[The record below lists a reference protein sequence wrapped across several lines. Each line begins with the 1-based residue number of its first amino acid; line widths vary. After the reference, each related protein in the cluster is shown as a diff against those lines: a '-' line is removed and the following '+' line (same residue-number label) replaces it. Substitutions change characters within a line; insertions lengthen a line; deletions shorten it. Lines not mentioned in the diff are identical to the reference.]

1 MLSRVAVTV
10 NKPLVSVLVAL
21 ASAAVWAQVPAPQ
34 QARDAQAKAQAQAP
48 ATGLIAGTV
57 VSGANG
63 QPADGVSVILSGME
77 LRVTR
82 SALTDDSGVFSF
94 PALPAG
100 TYTLRASKTGH
111 VSATFGQ
118 KAPGRAGTPIV
129 LAQGQQLKDLSL
141 EVPKGGVISGAI
153 YDEKNRPSVS
163 TAVRV
168 MRWTMQSGER
178 ALVAAGTANTDDRGI
193 YRVFGLMPGEY
204 IVSATARNSATT
216 LVNAEV
222 TSSGQVI
229 MPDVTTQMREAGAAG
244 PALGYAAVYF
254 PGTTQPGMA
263 RVVTVGVSEEQLG
276 VDFQLQRVPLSRV
289 TGQLTAPA
297 GVAVTNVQLR
307 LVDRLAAMPGTP
319 QMAAR
324 ATREGTF
331 TFPSVPPGQYQ
342 LVATLSLPV
351 PRPVGAELASS
362 DPREAA
368 RQAELRAMGLSSS
381 TGDARRFWA
390 QADVQVDAG
399 YAPSITLSL
408 QDGMTVSGALV
419 FEGAAPLPPQLN
431 RVRLTLA
438 PHGQAMTSSGLSAI
452 TAIPDANGRFTFTG
466 VTPGQYRIRASGV
479 PGWTLKTA
487 IADGRDTLDYWVEVK
502 PGENVANISVGF
514 GDTSTDLKGRLQ
526 SAFGQPTADY
536 TVIIFPADAR
546 YWVPLARRMRSTRPS
561 TDGAFSFNG
570 LPAGEYR
577 LAAVTDVEAGA
588 WYDPAL
594 LQELLPASIAVRL
607 VDGQP
612 VVQDLRVSGQ

>member
-1 MLSRVAVTV
+1 MTV

-21 ASAAVWAQVPAPQ
+21 ASAAVWAQVSAPQ
-34 QARDAQAKAQAQAP
+34 QARDARAQAQAP

-57 VSGANG
+57 IAGANG
-63 QPADGVSVILSGME
+63 QPADGVTVILSGME

-94 PALPAG
+94 SALPAG

-118 KAPGRAGTPIV
+118 KAPARAGTPIV

-153 YDEKNRPSVS
+153 YDERNRPSVS

-193 YRVFGLMPGEY
+193 YRVFGLTPGEY
-204 IVSATARNSATT
+204 IVSATARSSATT
-216 LVNAEV
+216 LINAEI
-222 TSSGQVI
+222 TSTGQVI
-229 MPDVTTQMREAGAAG
+229 MPEVNLPMREASAAG
-244 PALGYAAVYF
+244 PVLGYAAVYF

-289 TGQLTAPA
+289 TGQVVAPA

-307 LVDRLAAMPGTP
+307 LIDRLAGMPGTP

-342 LVATLSLPV
+342 LVATLSVAV
-351 PRPVGAELASS
+351 PRPAGAEGVSS
-362 DPREAA
+362 
-368 RQAELRAMGLSSS
+368 GG
-381 TGDARRFWA
+381 TGDARRLWA

-408 QDGMTVSGALV
+408 QDGMTVSGVLA
-419 FEGAAPLPPQLN
+419 FDGAAPLPPQLN

-452 TAIPDANGRFTFTG
+452 TAAEVNGRFTFTG
-466 VTPGQYRIRASGV
+466 VTPGQYRIRASGA

-487 IADGRDTLDYWVEVK
+487 IVDGRDTLDYWVEVK
-502 PGENVANISVGF
+502 PGENVANVSVGF

-561 TDGAFSFNG
+561 TDGAFAFNG

>member
-1 MLSRVAVTV
+1 MARR
-10 NKPLVSVLVAL
+10 PLVAVLVAL
-21 ASAAVWAQVPAPQ
+21 ASAAVWAQVPVPQ
-34 QARDAQAKAQAQAP
+34 QARDAQAQAQAAQAP
-48 ATGLIAGTV
+48 GTGLIAGTV
-57 VSGANG
+57 ITGGSG
-63 QPADGVSVILSGME
+63 QPADGVTVVLSGME

-100 TYTLRASKTGH
+100 SYTLRASKTGH
-111 VSATFGQ
+111 VSATYGQ

-153 YDEKNRPSVS
+153 YDEKNRPSVN
-163 TAVRV
+163 TTVRV

-193 YRVFGLMPGEY
+193 YRVFGLTPGDY
-204 IVSATARNSATT
+204 IVSATARTT
-216 LVNAEV
+216 MTTTINAEI

-229 MPDVTTQMREAGAAG
+229 MPDMTTQMRDATAAG
-244 PALGYAAVYF
+244 PAQGYAAVYF

-263 RVVTVGVSEEQLG
+263 RTVTVGASEEQLG
-276 VDFQLQRVPLSRV
+276 VDFQLQRVSLSRV
-289 TGQLTAPA
+289 TGVVLAPV
-297 GVAVTNVQLR
+297 GVATTNVQVR
-307 LVDRLAAMPGTP
+307 LVDRLATVPGIP

-324 ATREGTF
+324 AGREGAF
-331 TFPSVPPGQYQ
+331 TFPAVPPGQYQ
-342 LVATLSLPV
+342 LVATLSLPA
-351 PRPVGAELASS
+351 PRPAGAELSAS

-368 RQAELRAMGLSSS
+368 RQAELQAMGLSS
-381 TGDARRFWA
+381 GGAGRRLWA
-390 QADVQVDAG
+390 QADVQVDPG
-399 YAPSITLSL
+399 YSPTITVSL
-408 QDGMTVSGALV
+408 QDGMTVSGALQ
-419 FEGAAPLPPQLN
+419 FDGAAPLPPQLN

-452 TAIPDANGRFTFTG
+452 TAIPEANGRFTFPG
-466 VTPGQYRIRASGV
+466 VTPGQYRIRASGA
-479 PGWTLKTA
+479 PGWTLKSV
-487 IADGRDTLDYWVEVK
+487 IADGRDTLDYWLEVK
-502 PGENVANISVGF
+502 PGENVANVSVGF
-514 GDTSTDLKGRLQ
+514 GDTSTDLKGRLH
-526 SAFGQPTADY
+526 SALGQPTADY

-561 TDGAFSFNG
+561 TDGAFAFTG

-577 LAAVTDVEAGA
+577 LAAVTDVEPGA

-607 VDGQP
+607 IDGQP

>member
-1 MLSRVAVTV
+1 MV
-10 NKPLVSVLVAL
+10 NRPLVAGLVAL

-34 QARDAQAKAQAQAP
+34 QARDAQAQAQAP

-57 VSGANG
+57 TAGGNG
-63 QPADGVSVILSGME
+63 QPADGVTVVLSGIE
-77 LRVTR
+77 LRATR

-111 VSATFGQ
+111 VSATYGQ

-153 YDEKNRPSVS
+153 YDDKNRPSVS

-178 ALVAAGTANTDDRGI
+178 TLAAAGTANTDDRGV
-193 YRVFGLMPGEY
+193 YRVFGLAPGEY
-204 IVSATARNSATT
+204 IVSATARNSTT
-216 LVNAEV
+216 ALVNAEI
-222 TSSGQVI
+222 TSTGQVI
-229 MPDVTTQMREAGAAG
+229 MPEVTAQMRDATAAG

-263 RVVTVGVSEEQLG
+263 RPVTIGVSEEQLG
-276 VDFQLQRVPLSRV
+276 VDFQLQRVPLSKV
-289 TGQLTAPA
+289 TGLVLAPA
-297 GVAVTNVQLR
+297 GVAVTNVQVR
-307 LVDRLAAMPGTP
+307 LIDRLAAVPGLP
-319 QMAAR
+319 QLAAR
-324 ATREGTF
+324 ASREGTF
-331 TFPSVPPGQYQ
+331 TFSAVPPGQYL
-342 LVATLSLPV
+342 LVATLSLAA
-351 PRPVGAELASS
+351 PRPTEVAVQTGV
-362 DPREAA
+362 PEA
-368 RQAELRAMGLSSS
+368 G
-381 TGDARRFWA
+381 RRLWA

-399 YAPSITLSL
+399 YAPNVTLSL
-408 QDGMTVSGALV
+408 QDGMTVSGVLT
-419 FEGAAPLPPQLN
+419 FDGAAPLPPQLN

-452 TAIPDANGRFTFTG
+452 TAVAEATGRFTFTG
-466 VTPGQYRIRASGV
+466 VTPGQYRIRASGA
-479 PGWTLKTA
+479 PGWTLKTV
-487 IADGRDTLDYWVEVK
+487 IADGRDALDYWVEVK
-502 PGENVANISVGF
+502 PGENVTNVNVGF

-526 SAFGQPTADY
+526 SSSGQPTADY
-536 TVIIFPADAR
+536 TVIIFPADTR

-561 TDGAFSFNG
+561 TDGAFTFIG

-577 LAAVTDVEAGA
+577 LAAVTDVEPGA
-588 WYDPAL
+588 WYDSTL
-594 LQELLPASIAVRL
+594 LQELLPASITVRL
-607 VDGQP
+607 IDGQP

>member
-1 MLSRVAVTV
+1 MTVTV

-34 QARDAQAKAQAQAP
+34 QARDAQAQAQAP

-57 VSGANG
+57 IAGGNG
-63 QPADGVSVILSGME
+63 QPVDGATVILSGME

-111 VSATFGQ
+111 VNATFGQ

-153 YDEKNRPSVS
+153 YDDKNRPSVS

-193 YRVFGLMPGEY
+193 YRVFGLTPGEY

-216 LVNAEV
+216 LINAQI
-222 TSSGQVI
+222 TSTGQVI
-229 MPDVTTQMREAGAAG
+229 MPQVNMPMREASAAG
-244 PALGYAAVYF
+244 PVLGYAAVYF

-263 RVVTVGVSEEQLG
+263 RVVAVGASEEQLG

-289 TGQLTAPA
+289 TGLTLAPA

-307 LVDRLAAMPGTP
+307 LIDRLAAGPGTP

-324 ATREGTF
+324 STREGTF
-331 TFPSVPPGQYQ
+331 TFPAVPPGQYQ
-342 LVATLSLPV
+342 LVATLSVAV
-351 PRPVGAELASS
+351 PRPAGAG
-362 DPREAA
+362 
-368 RQAELRAMGLSSS
+368 GLSSGS
-381 TGDARRFWA
+381 TARRLWA

-408 QDGMTVSGALV
+408 QDGMTVSGALA
-419 FEGAAPLPPQLN
+419 FDGAAPLPPQLN

-438 PHGQAMTSSGLSAI
+438 PHGQAMTSRGLSAI
-452 TAIPDANGRFTFTG
+452 TAIAEANGRFTFTG
-466 VTPGQYRIRASGV
+466 VTPGQYRIRASGA

-487 IADGRDTLDYWVEVK
+487 IADGRDALDYWVEVK
-502 PGENVANISVGF
+502 PGENVANVSVGF

-536 TVIIFPADAR
+536 TVIIFPADPR

-561 TDGAFSFNG
+561 TDGAFAFNG

-577 LAAVTDVEAGA
+577 LAAVTDVDAGA

-594 LQELLPASIAVRL
+594 LQELLPASVSVRL
-607 VDGQP
+607 IDGQP

>member
-1 MLSRVAVTV
+1 MV
-10 NKPLVSVLVAL
+10 NRPLVAGLVAL

-34 QARDAQAKAQAQAP
+34 QARDAKAQAQAP

-57 VSGANG
+57 IAGGNG
-63 QPADGVSVILSGME
+63 QPADGVTVILSGME

-82 SALTDDSGVFSF
+82 SALTDDSGLFSF

-153 YDEKNRPSVS
+153 YDEKNRPSVG
-163 TAVRV
+163 TVVRV

-216 LVNAEV
+216 LINAEI

-229 MPDVTTQMREAGAAG
+229 MPEGNMPMREAGATG
-244 PALGYAAVYF
+244 PALGYAAAYF

-276 VDFQLQRVPLSRV
+276 VDFQLQRVSLSRV
-289 TGQLTAPA
+289 TGQVVAPA
-297 GVAVTNVQLR
+297 GVAATNVQMR
-307 LVDRLAAMPGTP
+307 LIDRLAAMPGTP

-331 TFPSVPPGQYQ
+331 TFPAVPPGQYQ
-342 LVATLSLPV
+342 LVATLSLAA
-351 PRPVGAELASS
+351 PRPAGAEGVSS
-362 DPREAA
+362 GGA
-368 RQAELRAMGLSSS
+368 
-381 TGDARRFWA
+381 GDARRLWA

-408 QDGMTVSGALV
+408 QDGMTVSGALA
-419 FEGAAPLPPQLN
+419 FDGASPLPPQLN

-452 TAIPDANGRFTFTG
+452 TAIAEANGRFTFTG
-466 VTPGQYRIRASGV
+466 VTPGQYRIRASGAS
-479 PGWTLKTA
+479 GWTLKTV

-502 PGENVANISVGF
+502 PGENVANVSVVF

-546 YWVPLARRMRSTRPS
+546 YWVPLARRVRSTRPS
-561 TDGAFSFNG
+561 TDGAFAFNG

-577 LAAVTDVEAGA
+577 LAAVTDVDAGA

-594 LQELLPASIAVRL
+594 LQELLPASVAVRL

-612 VVQDLRVSGQ
+612 VVQDLRVSGK